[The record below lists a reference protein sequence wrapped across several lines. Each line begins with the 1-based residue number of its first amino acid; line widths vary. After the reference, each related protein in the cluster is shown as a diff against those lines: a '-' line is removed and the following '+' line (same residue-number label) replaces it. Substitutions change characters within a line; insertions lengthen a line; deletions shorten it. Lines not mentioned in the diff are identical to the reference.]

1 MSPVTT
7 TPERSGRRRRKGT
20 TDLMGSLI
28 NPRLQKNLTQVPLT
42 GVPAASSISPA
53 ALLEQGVTYT
63 LVVLDRDVPPVTPGV
78 LLHEGGDVL
87 LDLVPA
93 GRRRLPSRSIP
104 NCHVPECPGDFSH
117 QGPGFE
123 CGKHLRFPTA
133 VHGHLELAF
142 SAHPFFALQ
151 MIRWV

>member
-78 LLHEGGDVL
+78 LLHEVGDGL

-93 GRRRLPSRSIP
+93 GRRRLPSRSILH
-104 NCHVPECPGDFSH
+104 CHVPQFRGDFSY
-117 QGPGFE
+117 QCPGFAAAN
-123 CGKHLRFPTA
+123 HRRF
-133 VHGHLELAF
+133 
-142 SAHPFFALQ
+142 
-151 MIRWV
+151 